1 MALFLSF
8 QWCLAIEVL
17 CRVNALQILGSQPA
31 LAHSGIAGLSFSVHL
46 LVHGTWHAFFNFLCP
61 LGSQHGF
68 NTMIMS
74 GYSHVGIWVGYFSR
88 LLRSSSICQWRDA
101 RICFYKGISVWQ
113 MVVFSRTWLHCQKIC
128 WGPGHGPNNSLKELI
143 GSCYEGVTRSHSQ
156 SKEVKCFIL
165 PKCGS
170 LEDRLGH
177 HIQFRPKL
185 YGVVVSLSVPKS
197 TE

>member
-31 LAHSGIAGLSFSVHL
+31 PAHSGIAGLSFGVHL

-61 LGSQHGF
+61 SGSQHGF

-74 GYSHVGIWVGYFSR
+74 GYSHVGIWVGYFSC

-113 MVVFSRTWLHCQKIC
+113 MVVFSRTWLHCQQIC

-143 GSCYEGVTRSHSQ
+143 GSC
-156 SKEVKCFIL
+156 
-165 PKCGS
+165 
-170 LEDRLGH
+170 
-177 HIQFRPKL
+177 
-185 YGVVVSLSVPKS
+185 
-197 TE
+197 